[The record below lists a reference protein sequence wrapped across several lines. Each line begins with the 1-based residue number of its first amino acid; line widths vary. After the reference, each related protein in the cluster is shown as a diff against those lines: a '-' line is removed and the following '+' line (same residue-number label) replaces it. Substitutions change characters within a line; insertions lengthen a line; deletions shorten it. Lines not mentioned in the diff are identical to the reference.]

1 MQQSYRFA
9 TAFVFSCAI
18 LFSAL
23 PASAQSPDKVIKQ
36 AIKALSNGKGE
47 KALRTVRSWQV
58 KGQLTRLSDKATGS
72 YQAQA
77 MLPNLYTGSF
87 DVAGFEVA
95 AGFNGKSS
103 WMRDSREGLR
113 TLTGLASRDFA
124 AEAAYRNMRW
134 LDYKKEKGKLTLA
147 GTSDINGKPANT
159 VQLTTAK
166 GVKIKMYFDVAS
178 GLLVREE
185 LPSGEAV
192 HTFDYA
198 DHRLVD
204 GVIEPHA
211 IIVNDGK
218 DSFEIKLSEVKHNIP
233 LDKAT
238 FEFPKLSHEP
248 LPDIDALLKGVK
260 TNEDRI
266 DALLEKYT
274 YTETI
279 TMREFDQKGQLREKE
294 TETFELTFFKGN
306 RIRRQIAKNDKPLTT
321 NEEAD
326 EQKRVEKR
334 IRDIEK
340 KEAEKAKKSAKER
353 EVAQDDTGAPDGERG
368 KRISIADVLRASKLV
383 NPRRERFRGRDVIV
397 FDFEPLPGYKP
408 QKGYEKFF
416 GKTAGAIW
424 VDVTDK
430 QVARVEAR
438 LVEAFKVGGGL
449 LASLREGASF
459 IIEADRVNNE
469 IWLPTRADINLAIK
483 VLLVKGINVMQSI
496 NYGNYKRFNVDA
508 EKEKLKD
515 PVKP

>member
-36 AIKALSNGKGE
+36 AIKAMSNGKGE
-47 KALRTVRSWQV
+47 KALRAVRSWQV

-77 MLPNLYTGSF
+77 MWPNLYTGSF
-87 DVAGFEVA
+87 DTAGFEVA
-95 AGFNGKSS
+95 VGFNGKSS

-113 TLTGLASRDFA
+113 TLTGLASRDSA
-124 AEAAYRNMRW
+124 AEAAYRNVRW

-147 GTSDINGKPANT
+147 RTSDINGRPANA
-159 VQLTTAK
+159 VLFTTAK
-166 GVKIKMYFDVAS
+166 GVKIKMYFDATTS
-178 GLLVREE
+178 LLVREE

-192 HTFDYA
+192 RTFDYA
-198 DHRLVD
+198 DHRLID
-204 GVIEPHA
+204 GVMEPHT

-218 DSFEIKLSEVKHNIP
+218 DSFEIKLSEVKHNVT
-233 LDKAT
+233 LDKAA
-238 FEFPKLSHEP
+238 FEFPKLSNEP
-248 LPDIDALLKGVK
+248 LPDIDALLKEVK
-260 TNEDRI
+260 ANEDRI
-266 DALLEKYT
+266 DELLEKYT

-279 TMREFDQKGQLREKE
+279 TTREIDQQGQFREKE
-294 TETFELTFFKGN
+294 NETFELTFFKGN
-306 RIRRQIAKNDKPLTT
+306 RIRRQIAKNGKPLTSG
-321 NEEAD
+321 EEAD

-340 KEAEKAKKSAKER
+340 KEAEKAKKASKER
-353 EVAQDDTGAPDGERG
+353 EVAQEDTGAPDGERG

-408 QKGYEKFF
+408 QKDYEKFF